1 MKKVFILMLSLVAL
15 TACQPSAKKLSG
27 EITSMENRLFTA
39 SAQGLTK
46 ESVDSLINK
55 YEQFVKAYPKDTL
68 APVYLFKAAGVAMNT
83 GNGEKAITLFEKVI
97 KDYPTHPKA
106 SLAFFFKG
114 YVEENYMK
122 NLDQAKETYLLFL
135 EKYPNSDFADDA
147 RASIENLGK
156 SPEQM
161 VKEFEAKQKAD
172 SLAATRKK

>member
-1 MKKVFILMLSLVAL
+1 MLSLVAL

-27 EITSMENRLFTA
+27 EIASMENRLFSA

-55 YEQFVKAYPKDTL
+55 YEQFVKDYPKDTL

-83 GNGEKAITLFEKVI
+83 GNGGKAITLFEKVI

-106 SLAFFFKG
+106 ALAFFFKG
-114 YVEENYMK
+114 YVEENYLK
-122 NLDQAKETYLLFL
+122 NLEKAKETYLLFL

-172 SLAATRKK
+172 SVVAAQKK